1 VSITP
6 LQIDL
11 TNRDQMPAV
20 SQWLSHVDA
29 RTVRA
34 QRQ

>member
-11 TNRDQMPAV
+11 THGTHLAALREGLKGSA
-20 SQWLSHVDA
+20 
-29 RTVRA
+29 
-34 QRQ
+34 

>member
-11 TNRDQMPAV
+11 TNRDQMSGV
-20 SQWLSHVDA
+20 SAWLE
-29 RTVRA
+29 R
-34 QRQ
+34 